1 MPQNSPKI
9 NLESLLKLKRA
20 ERPDPAIWDQF
31 QDEFRQRQLQTLIA
45 PKPVWSHL
53 PRLLLARSRLLVPL
67 LGFAVVLFVFLL
79 NYRDKPP
86 LQDEWVETVAL
97 AQPAAEPVVEP
108 LVKERAIPPQ
118 TRTRQEPAFI
128 PAISSTPDSFVVDVI
143 PAELPEAPTYTQE
156 FPTPTIRSNS
166 ESLATFVSYTLS
178 RETPIYASARLS
190 QTIGF

>member
-31 QDEFRQRQLQTLIA
+31 QDEFRQRQLQTLIT

-53 PRLLLARSRLLVPL
+53 PRFLLARSRLLAPL
-67 LGFAVVLFVFLL
+67 LGLAVVLFVFLL
-79 NYRDKPP
+79 NFRDNPP

-97 AQPAAEPVVEP
+97 AQPVAEPVVEP
-108 LVKERAIPPQ
+108 LVMERAIPPQ